1 MGGRIMNNLLIALT
15 NKGYSKEEAEEIIS
29 NMREDVLAG
38 ADPEELLYEEGLE
51 PDYIMDLIDF

>member
-1 MGGRIMNNLLIALT
+1 MGGRIMNNLLTALT

>member
-1 MGGRIMNNLLIALT
+1 MSKLLTALT